1 MLSGDT
7 ITHSSANDDGGA
19 IYEDGTGALTISGP
33 PSQEASLMARRRD
46 L

>member
-19 IYEDGTGALTISGP
+19 IYEDGTGALHD
-33 PSQEASLMARRRD
+33 QRDHHLRKRR
-46 L
+46 